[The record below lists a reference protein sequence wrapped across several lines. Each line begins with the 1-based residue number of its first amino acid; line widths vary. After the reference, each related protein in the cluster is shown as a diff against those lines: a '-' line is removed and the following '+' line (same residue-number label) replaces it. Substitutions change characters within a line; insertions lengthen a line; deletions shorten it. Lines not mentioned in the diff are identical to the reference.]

1 MCFGNHGVPYGLCNS
16 LSTLRLTVTSF
27 NARLGTGEWLILTR
41 YRLIEDILVLSS
53 LYKKHQALLDAL
65 TMRFSRSSAATAGL
79 YCTVGYTHIV
89 SPARGVNR
97 LASFVFGGRWS
108 VFADGGDHPVE
119 KNHHCRKK
127 TSSIVGLSSVYPPT
141 VIFIY
146 CIEKKQ
152 RNHV

>member
-65 TMRFSRSSAATAGL
+65 IARICCAPVQPPLWGAGRD
-79 YCTVGYTHIV
+79 
-89 SPARGVNR
+89 A
-97 LASFVFGGRWS
+97 
-108 VFADGGDHPVE
+108 PVE
-119 KNHHCRKK
+119 FAGSRALRARTSDSLADPRDSPRREAPRRTIRFTCRVRHPFKL
-127 TSSIVGLSSVYPPT
+127 TPSSETGSL
-141 VIFIY
+141 
-146 CIEKKQ
+146 
-152 RNHV
+152 